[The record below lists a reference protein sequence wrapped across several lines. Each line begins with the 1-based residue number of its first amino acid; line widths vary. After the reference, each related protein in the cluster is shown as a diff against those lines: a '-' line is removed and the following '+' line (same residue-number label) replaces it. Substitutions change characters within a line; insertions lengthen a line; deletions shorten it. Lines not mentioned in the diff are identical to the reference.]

1 MIKEHY
7 EMVDI
12 GLNVWA
18 QSEQPG
24 PPPVQPQARW
34 IVSAA
39 GNYKSGVSVK
49 FSGAGYT
56 IEKAYKSAYA
66 KFLDVRPLLLEAK
79 ARIERAAA
87 EKSAFREAA
96 KLRREADKLEDRA
109 TAPTAAHY

>member
-18 QSEQPG
+18 QSEHPEPGQPN
-24 PPPVQPQARW
+24 ARW

-39 GNYKSGVSVK
+39 GNYKTGVSVK
-49 FSGAGYT
+49 FYGAGHT

-79 ARIERAAA
+79 ARIEKATA
-87 EKSAFREAA
+87 EKAALREAA
-96 KLRREADKLEDRA
+96 RLRREADKLDVRRVESW
-109 TAPTAAHY
+109 